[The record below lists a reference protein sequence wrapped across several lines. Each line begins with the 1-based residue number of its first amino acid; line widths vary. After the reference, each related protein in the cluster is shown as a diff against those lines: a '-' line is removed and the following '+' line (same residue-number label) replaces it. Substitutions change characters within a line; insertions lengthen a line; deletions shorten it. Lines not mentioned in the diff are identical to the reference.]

1 MVIIGFGNSRCQAQ
15 VLSFGVIYN
24 SCLNEK
30 KRSGIETWDS
40 FMRVIAG
47 QAKGTKL
54 TSIKGSQ
61 VRPTLDQVRE
71 TLFNILDH
79 DLSGEYF
86 LDWFGGSGAVGIEAL
101 SRGAEKVVLVENDR
115 RSQDLIYANLKN
127 CRFENNDENK
137 SSCFNWELLKMDA
150 LQALPILEKKSLKF
164 DVIYIDPPFADNL
177 YEKCLTALSKS
188 KLLKKGSLV
197 VVEHHCKNV
206 LQEIYGKLS
215 LGDQR
220 RSGDTS
226 LSFYG
231 LKNL

>member
-1 MVIIGFGNSRCQAQ
+1 MVA
-15 VLSFGVIYN
+15 
-24 SCLNEK
+24 
-30 KRSGIETWDS
+30 TWDS

-71 TLFNILDH
+71 TLFNILGH

-101 SRGAEKVVLVENDR
+101 SRGAEKVVWVENNR
-115 RSQDLIYANLKN
+115 QSQDLIYANLKK
-127 CRFENNDENK
+127 CRFENNDE
-137 SSCFNWELLKMDA
+137 SELSYFVWELLKMDA

-177 YEKCLTALSKS
+177 YEKCLIGLSKS
-188 KLLKKGSLV
+188 QLLKKESLV
-197 VVEHHCKNV
+197 VVEHHNKNF
-206 LQEIYGKLS
+206 LQEIYGRLS
-215 LGDQR
+215 RSDQR
-220 RSGDTS
+220 QSGDTS
-226 LSFYG
+226 LSFYS